1 MTLKFDC
8 RCGTRIGFDVEP
20 EEGRM
25 PTALDCPS
33 CGADITAL
41 ADREIAAQLATAAA
55 AATARP
61 SMRIVRH
68 AEPAAAQTGS
78 PAPAAPVQS
87 EPAPAPRTAP
97 SKPVRT
103 ESKPPGFLARNAVS
117 LVGLVVVGAI
127 GFWIWFALV
136 GSRPR
141 PVFHLETTAAAP
153 FLDARLL
160 DAERLLIL
168 TPSRISLRNI
178 VTDTDLWSAE
188 VQAPERRKAAAAKEA
203 RHVRSDEAEDPDS
216 VAGTFEGIRMRI
228 GGKSAWV
235 RAGAKLLQFDPG
247 TGRKVSETAL
257 PEPVLQDRPDAAGW
271 LFVSQGPDGQQV
283 LTRMDFA
290 TAKASTA
297 RFVPPVHP
305 AIQYVE
311 DDTGPH
317 ADPMVAQLE
326 GSVALQGR
334 LLEVSIASL
343 KPADTGKPSVIEKE
357 NLRAS
362 DSDAAGAE
370 FVRNNQDYATE
381 DLSKYEVTLRRP
393 FGGTPWKGTVAGHP
407 VLVTLPTVDLLIAGK
422 TVIAFDHAGTKLW
435 QAVIGNTLSQRH
447 QFTGSGGDDE
457 GGPAFEAGGRVYVID
472 RGTVH
477 AFGLR
482 TGDPAWRL
490 PTIGASEVVQ
500 SDKAVYIA
508 TTSAGPEAMNLVDPR
523 SGRGVRPLLLC
534 VDPANGAVRW
544 QAEWLADHAAVS
556 GPFVYGWRA
565 GTSALDEMAASMNQ
579 TTSRSMLHLSR
590 LDPSN
595 GRADWTW
602 HRSGTPRSVE
612 AVGNRILVHRAR
624 ELTVLGFRTF

>member
-8 RCGTRIGFDVEP
+8 RCGTRIGLDVEP

-25 PTALDCPS
+25 PTSLDCPS
-33 CGADITAL
+33 CGADVTEL
-41 ADREIAAQLATAAA
+41 ANGEIAVQRAASTAAA
-55 AATARP
+55 PARP

-68 AEPAAAQTGS
+68 AGPAAAAADS
-78 PAPAAPVQS
+78 PAPAAPVQA
-87 EPAPAPRTAP
+87 EPAAAPRKAP
-97 SKPVRT
+97 PRPART
-103 ESKPPGFLARNAVS
+103 ESKPPGFLARNALS
-117 LVGLVVVGAI
+117 LAGLAVLGGI
-127 GFWIWFALV
+127 GFWIWFALAV
-136 GSRPR
+136 SKPR

-160 DAERLLIL
+160 DAGRLLIL
-168 TPSRISLRNI
+168 TPNRISLRNI

-188 VQAPERRKAAAAKEA
+188 VQAPERRKPAAPKEA
-203 RHVRSDEAEDPDS
+203 RHVRSDEAEDPDF
-216 VAGTFEGIRMRI
+216 VPGDFEGIRMRI
-228 GGKSAWV
+228 AGKSAWV
-235 RAGAKLLQFDPG
+235 RAGAKLLQFDVG
-247 TGRKVSETAL
+247 TGRTVSETAL
-257 PEPVLQDRPDAAGW
+257 PEPVLQERPDAAGW

-283 LTRMDFA
+283 LTRIDFA
-290 TAKASTA
+290 TAKPSTA
-297 RFVPPVHP
+297 RFVPPVRP
-305 AIQYVE
+305 VIAYVE
-311 DDTGPH
+311 GDTGPH
-317 ADPMVAQLE
+317 AEPMVVQLE
-326 GSVALQGR
+326 GTVALLGR

-343 KPADTGKPSVIEKE
+343 RPADTGKPSVIEKE

-370 FVRNNQDYATE
+370 FVRNNQDYAIE

-393 FGGTPWKGTVAGHP
+393 FGGTPWKGTVVGHP
-407 VLVTLPTVDLLIAGK
+407 VFVTLPSVDLLIAGK

-435 QAVIGNTLSQRH
+435 QAVMGNTLSQRH
-447 QFTGSGGDDE
+447 QLTGQGDDDE
-457 GGPAFEAGGRVYVID
+457 GAPAFEAGGRAYVID

-482 TGDPAWRL
+482 TGEPAWRL
-490 PTIGASEVVQ
+490 PTVGASEVVQ
-500 SDKAVYIA
+500 SDTAVYIA
-508 TTSAGPEAMNLVDPR
+508 TTSAGPEAMNLADPR

-579 TTSRSMLHLSR
+579 TTARSMLHLSR

-612 AVGNRILVHRAR
+612 AVGNRILVHRTR